1 VKRIA
6 VAIIVCVALR
16 ANAAELP
23 ASLRIGRITI
33 DATPV
38 FNASEAGGG
47 FYRGA
52 NLLHVQ
58 TRPELLR
65 RFLLF
70 KEGDPYDPEKL
81 AETERNLRLFD
92 FLTSVSVTAGP
103 PHNGVV
109 DVAVVTHDAW
119 TTDVTG
125 DFSNEGGKSTYD
137 VDVMQKDLFGSGS
150 ALDIR
155 TESGIERRAHS
166 IQFLTPALF
175 GPYWNL
181 DAFYS
186 RNSDGNEERL
196 QLDRPQFSYTRR
208 WATSFLF
215 DHDLRNERIFALGE
229 VSARFRHEHRRITF
243 SRSYVLATN
252 HNGTSS
258 IVGGVDLVDDSFA
271 NLHARPLDTIPAS
284 RHFRFLDAGFEST
297 RFHFV
302 KLDYI
307 DRDRLEQD
315 FNLGSVASLH
325 VSVSPRVSSDRPARW
340 RLRLSESVGHK
351 FSEGSFFIAQA
362 GASARAPG
370 NRNGIVFGDLRFISR
385 WHTRYPQT
393 FVARARADV
402 GSQLDRDVQFYADAQ
417 NGLRAY
423 PDFAFE
429 GSRRFVVNAE
439 HRLFLGRELL
449 HIFGPGVAVF
459 VDSGQAGNRVLRLH
473 GMKTDA
479 GVGLRI
485 GIAPLGA
492 LIRIDLSYA
501 FDSSPLNRPGRVISI
516 STLQAF

>member
-1 VKRIA
+1 MKRIA

-16 ANAAELP
+16 AAAAEP
-23 ASLRIGRITI
+23 QAPLRIGRITI

-38 FNASEAGGG
+38 FTASDAGG
-47 FYRGA
+47 FYRAA
-52 NLLHVQ
+52 NLLHMQ
-58 TRPELLR
+58 TRPALLR

-81 AETERNLRLFD
+81 AETERNLRLFE

-103 PHNGVV
+103 PHDGVV

-125 DFSNEGGKSTYD
+125 DFSNEGGKSAYD
-137 VDVMQKDLFGSGS
+137 VDVTQQDLFGSGS
-150 ALDIR
+150 EIDVR

-166 IQFLTPALF
+166 IAYRHPAAF

-181 DAFYS
+181 EALYS
-186 RNSDGNEERL
+186 HNSDGNEELIR
-196 QLDRPQFSYTRR
+196 LDRPLFSYTTR
-208 WATSFLF
+208 WATNFLF
-215 DHDLRNERIFALGE
+215 DHDLRNERIFELGE
-229 VSARFRHEHRRITF
+229 VSARFRHQHRRISL
-243 SRSYVLATN
+243 SRSLVLATN
-252 HNGTSS
+252 RNGSSS
-258 IVGGVDLVDDSFA
+258 IVGGVDLLDDSFA
-271 NLHARPLDTIPAS
+271 NLPARPLDVIPAS
-284 RHFRFLDAGFEST
+284 RHFRFLDAGYEST
-297 RFHFV
+297 GFQYV

-315 FNLGSVASLH
+315 FNLGHVASMHL
-325 VSVSPRVSSDRPARW
+325 SVSPRTSSNRPVTWRAR
-340 RLRLSESVGHK
+340 LNESIGHA
-351 FSEGSFFIAQA
+351 FSEGSFLIAQL

-370 NRNGIVFGDLRFISR
+370 NRNGIVFGDLRFVSR
-385 WHTRYPQT
+385 LYTQYPQT
-393 FVARARADV
+393 FVAHAHVDA

-429 GSRRFVVNAE
+429 GSRRFIVNAE
-439 HRLFLGRELL
+439 HRVFLGRELL
-449 HIFGPGVAVF
+449 QIFGPSIAVF
-459 VDSGQAGNRVLRLH
+459 VDSGQAADRDLRLR

-492 LIRIDLSYA
+492 VIRIDLSYA
-501 FDSSPLNRPGRVISI
+501 FNSSPLNRPGPVISI
-516 STLQAF
+516 STVQAF